1 MKTDQRKK
9 EDLKLPDKIEA
20 SQDFDEQRPLKEQ
33 KKRQR
38 EIFIA
43 FLLSFLIVVFGWFE
57 VRLWGVSHK
66 LQNSIFFIGLVNFNI
81 IILLLLLFLIFRNVV
96 KVFVERQGKV
106 FGSSLK
112 AKLITSFVSFSTVPT
127 VLMFIISIFYINFS
141 FDKWFSVKM
150 ISILRSS
157 LEVQQEYYFS
167 AKKKNY
173 HFAHEIASRVKPIS
187 EKSKIKD
194 ALKSLRKDYA
204 LDAVE
209 YYPSLFGGRISA
221 VRSDDSF
228 TGLSDF
234 PAVSLD
240 FLQKGIVDRVEG
252 STIHQFGDGN
262 LVRVIVPI
270 QSAQKNGAIVVS
282 SFVPLSLISQMN
294 DVSTAYNELQDVN
307 PLEYPL
313 KSIYMIILVLVTF
326 VILLAATWFGFH
338 LARQLAVPLVQLG
351 LATRRV
357 AGGDYAQLEIRSGSE
372 EISTLISSFNQMTK
386 NLEGSET
393 SLKETVKY
401 IEVVLA
407 NVSTGV
413 ISVDKNGKIQTI
425 NRHAGQLL
433 KIDPSVFIGRPVR
446 DLLTLEYF
454 RTFSEML
461 KTMQGNKIESI
472 QKEFKVNINGESVP
486 LLMNLSILKDENGLE
501 IGKILVFDDLTPIVN
516 VQRAAA
522 WTEVARRIAHE
533 IKNPLTPIK
542 LSAERLRKKFGETI
556 KDPAFD
562 ECTLMIIRQTDDL
575 KNLVNEFSQFA
586 RLPQSR
592 PVVGSMNKVAEEALG
607 LFRQAHNNFIFDLD
621 LDVTLPD
628 FKFDP
633 DQIRRVLVNLI
644 DNAVSASQK
653 EIQPKIKL
661 QTRYENDLRIARLIV
676 IDNGEGIP
684 SQDRQRIFEPY
695 YSTKESGTGLGL
707 AIVKR
712 IVEDHNGFI
721 RATSNEPKGTKMV
734 IEFPLTQ
741 AAAWVPT
748 GAEKAGTT

>member
-1 MKTDQRKK
+1 MTTDQRKK

-20 SQDFDEQRPLKEQ
+20 SQDFDEQRPLMEQ

-194 ALKSLRKDYA
+194 ALKILRKDYA

-262 LVRVIVPI
+262 LVRVIVPL

-401 IEVVLA
+401 VEVVLA

-433 KIDPSVFIGRPVR
+433 KIDPGVFIGRPVR

-592 PVVGSMNKVAEEALG
+592 PVVGSMNKVVEEALG
-607 LFRQAHNNFIFDLD
+607 LFRQAHNNYVFDLD
-621 LDVTLPD
+621 LDSTLPD

-653 EIQPKIKL
+653 EIQPTIKL

-721 RATSNEPKGTKMV
+721 RATSNDPKGTKMV

-748 GAEKAGTT
+748 GAEKAGIT

>member
-1 MKTDQRKK
+1 MTTDQRKK

-20 SQDFDEQRPLKEQ
+20 SQDFDEQRPLMEQ

-194 ALKSLRKDYA
+194 ALKILRKDYA

-262 LVRVIVPI
+262 LVRVIVPL

-401 IEVVLA
+401 VEVVLA

-425 NRHAGQLL
+425 NRQAGQLL
-433 KIDPSVFIGRPVR
+433 KIDPGVFIGRPVR

-592 PVVGSMNKVAEEALG
+592 PVVGSMNKVVEEALG
-607 LFRQAHNNFIFDLD
+607 LFRQAHNNYVFDLD
-621 LDVTLPD
+621 LDSTLPD

-653 EIQPKIKL
+653 EIQPTIKL

-676 IDNGEGIP
+676 IDNGEGSP

-721 RATSNEPKGTKMV
+721 RATSNDPKGTKMV

-748 GAEKAGTT
+748 GAEKAGIT